1 MLRFSVYEPMAVQPI
16 HTLKFSVFKIVDFK
30 MVNANPESG
39 IISPLVFY
47 GFGINKGIRNSH
59 HFQPMFSN
67 DEICWNKKFV
77 FSWIGTARNDTLTFW
92 ILIWH
97 FSSSIF
103 SQKMSKKFEVFKVFE
118 IFVKDF
124 CFVDVWFVFIL
135 KCRVTRYFLD
145 FTACQYGYF
154 GNILS
159 LKIL

>member
-1 MLRFSVYEPMAVQPI
+1 MLEVIKFLPIANSPFLRRFPPWRFINFKREIGGKCSVFQSMNRWRIFWTVQPI

-47 GFGINKGIRNSH
+47 GFGINKGIWNSH
-59 HFQPMFSN
+59 YFQPMFSN

-97 FSSSIF
+97 F
-103 SQKMSKKFEVFKVFE
+103 
-118 IFVKDF
+118 
-124 CFVDVWFVFIL
+124 
-135 KCRVTRYFLD
+135 FL
-145 FTACQYGYF
+145 F
-154 GNILS
+154 NILTKDVKKVWS
-159 LKIL
+159 F